1 MVCSIDDIGALFSE
15 NLTVAVSAA
24 PTVDPTESPNAR
36 RYDRACY
43 GDDDCRR
50 SEVCDDG
57 FCAEPGN
64 SGSDDSSESGC
75 CVVMEEWS
83 SSKRWPSKCAEAA
96 DSKTCLRFGQG
107 TTTRCDW
114 RSGEDADCSPRY
126 GPPSEPPANG
136 ECVWSGEGRGDS
148 DRMNRK
154 CSRLDLV
161 ECAESRN
168 CEWSGYEVGDDEE
181 EQNGNVFLIDI
192 AWSHSIQ
199 SGQIGFTQFRGII
212 C

>member
-1 MVCSIDDIGALFSE
+1 ME
-15 NLTVAVSAA
+15 
-24 PTVDPTESPNAR
+24 PTVDPTPSLTAPTQSKTRCPSKSSAANPTTNTAVPTAAPTMEPTERPSRSPNAR
-36 RYDRACY
+36 RYDAGSDRACY

-50 SEVCDDG
+50 SEICDDG
-57 FCAEPGN
+57 FCAEPGS

-83 SSKRWPSKCAEAA
+83 SSSRWPSKCAEAA

-107 TTTRCDW
+107 ATTRCDW

-154 CSRLDLV
+154 RSRMDLV
-161 ECAESRN
+161 KYTESMN
-168 CEWSGYEVGDDEE
+168 CE
-181 EQNGNVFLIDI
+181 
-192 AWSHSIQ
+192 
-199 SGQIGFTQFRGII
+199 
-212 C
+212 